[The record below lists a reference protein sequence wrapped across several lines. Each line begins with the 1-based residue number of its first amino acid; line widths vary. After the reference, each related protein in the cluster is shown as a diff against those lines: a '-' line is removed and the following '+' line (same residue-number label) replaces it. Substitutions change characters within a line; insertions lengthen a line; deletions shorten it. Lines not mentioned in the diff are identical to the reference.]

1 MNSHAPAWLI
11 RVERNRP
18 GRRGVVS
25 VMTATASDRSATPVV
40 DTETEFGARVAE
52 RLARE
57 SVLWLTTVGPTGT
70 PQPNPVWFQW
80 RDGEFL
86 VFSKPA
92 QPKIRNIQRNPRVSL
107 NLNSTETGG
116 DVVVLTGTARVVDQR
131 PGADEIDAFTK
142 KYADGLRSIGMTD
155 EQFYA
160 EYSVVLR
167 VTPDRLRGF

>member
-1 MNSHAPAWLI
+1 
-11 RVERNRP
+11 
-18 GRRGVVS
+18 
-25 VMTATASDRSATPVV
+25 MTSTASDRSAAPVV
-40 DTETEFGARVAE
+40 DTDTEFGAKVAE
-52 RLARE
+52 RLNRE

-86 VFSKPA
+86 IFSQPGKP
-92 QPKIRNIQRNPRVSL
+92 KVRNIERNPRVAL

-116 DVVVLTGTARVVDQR
+116 DVVVFTGTARVVEQR
-131 PGADEIDAFTK
+131 PGADEIAAFTT
-142 KYADGLRSIGMTD
+142 KYADGLRSIEMTD

-167 VTPDRLRGF
+167 ITPDRLRGF

>member
-1 MNSHAPAWLI
+1 
-11 RVERNRP
+11 
-18 GRRGVVS
+18 
-25 VMTATASDRSATPVV
+25 MTTTASDRSAPVV
-40 DTETEFGARVAE
+40 DTETEFGTKVAE
-52 RLARE
+52 RLNRE

-86 VFSKPA
+86 IFSKPG
-92 QPKIRNIQRNPRVSL
+92 QPKIRNILRNPRVAL
-107 NLNSTETGG
+107 NLNSTVTGG
-116 DVVVLTGTARVVDQR
+116 DVVVLTGVARVDEQR
-131 PGADEIDAFTK
+131 PGADEIAAFTT
-142 KYADGLRSIGMTD
+142 KYTDGLRSIDLTG

>member
-1 MNSHAPAWLI
+1 
-11 RVERNRP
+11 
-18 GRRGVVS
+18 
-25 VMTATASDRSATPVV
+25 MTTTASDRSAPVV
-40 DTETEFGARVAE
+40 DTETRFGAKVAE
-52 RLARE
+52 RLNRE

-86 VFSKPA
+86 IFSKPG
-92 QPKIRNIQRNPRVSL
+92 QPKIRNILRNPRVAL
-107 NLNSTETGG
+107 NLNSTVTGG
-116 DVVVLTGTARVVDQR
+116 DVVVLTGAARVDEDR
-131 PGADEIDAFTK
+131 PGADEIAAFTT
-142 KYADGLRSIGMTD
+142 KYTDGLRSINMTG

>member
-1 MNSHAPAWLI
+1 
-11 RVERNRP
+11 
-18 GRRGVVS
+18 
-25 VMTATASDRSATPVV
+25 MTSTASDRSAAPVV
-40 DTETEFGARVAE
+40 DTETEFGAKVAE
-52 RLARE
+52 RLNRE

-86 VFSKPA
+86 IFSQPGKP
-92 QPKIRNIQRNPRVSL
+92 KVRNIERNPRVAL

-116 DVVVLTGTARVVDQR
+116 DVVVFTGTARVVEQR
-131 PGADEIDAFTK
+131 PGADEIAAFTR
-142 KYADGLRSIGMTD
+142 KYADGLRSIEMTD

-167 VTPDRLRGF
+167 ITPDRLRGF

>member
-1 MNSHAPAWLI
+1 
-11 RVERNRP
+11 
-18 GRRGVVS
+18 
-25 VMTATASDRSATPVV
+25 MTSTASDRSAAPVV
-40 DTETEFGARVAE
+40 DTETEFGAKVAE
-52 RLARE
+52 RLNRE

-86 VFSKPA
+86 IFSKPG
-92 QPKIRNIQRNPRVSL
+92 QPKVRNIQRNPRVAL

-116 DVVVLTGTARVVDQR
+116 DVVVLTGTARVVEQ
-131 PGADEIDAFTK
+131 PPSAAEIASFTE
-142 KYADGLRSIGMTD
+142 KYAEGLRSIGMTD

-160 EYSVVLR
+160 EYSEVVR